1 MKTEITFFCE
11 LPAQELKKLFED
23 RFVFDDL
30 KTLHA
35 GISLGILDLS
45 LELATVVQKL
55 NRLGIPVT
63 AWLLLP
69 EEQGYWF
76 NLSNHAEAASRYQAF
91 KVWSEENQLEWAAIG
106 LDIESDINELKRFT
120 DERGAVI
127 QKALK
132 RLRDTKAYHNAK
144 KAYEALVAQ
153 IHADGY
159 LVESYHFPLIVDDR
173 EAGSTVLQRVAG
185 LVEIAV
191 DREVLMLY
199 SSFFRPHGHSVLW
212 SYAQKAQAIGI
223 GNTGGGVQAGA
234 LENVPY
240 LSWDEFATDLRLA
253 RRSGKPI
260 YVFSLEGC
268 VTQGF
273 LPRLVTFD
281 WQAEVELPRTA
292 LVSAGRSGLR
302 GLLWAIER
310 PLVVLAGLAGVIGT
324 VLIIKSHGK
333 SKKASNE

>member
-45 LELATVVQKL
+45 SERANVVKKL
-55 NRLGIPVT
+55 NHLGIPVT

-76 NLSNHAEAASRYQAF
+76 NLRNYAEATARYQAF

-199 SSFFRPHGHSVLW
+199 SSFFRPHGHSILW

-223 GNTGGGVQAGA
+223 GNTGGGIQAGA

-302 GLLWAIER
+302 GLLWLIER
-310 PLVVLAGLAGVIGT
+310 PLVLLAGLAGLIGT
-324 VLIIKSHGK
+324 VLMIKSRKK
-333 SKKASNE
+333 SNK

>member
-45 LELATVVQKL
+45 SERANVVKKL

-76 NLSNHAEAASRYQAF
+76 NLGNYAEATARYQAF

-106 LDIESDINELKRFT
+106 LDIESDINEMKRFT

-144 KAYEALVAQ
+144 KAYESFVAQ
-153 IHADGY
+153 FHADGY

-173 EAGSTVLQRVAG
+173 
-185 LVEIAV
+185 
-191 DREVLMLY
+191 
-199 SSFFRPHGHSVLW
+199 
-212 SYAQKAQAIGI
+212 
-223 GNTGGGVQAGA
+223 
-234 LENVPY
+234 
-240 LSWDEFATDLRLA
+240 
-253 RRSGKPI
+253 
-260 YVFSLEGC
+260 
-268 VTQGF
+268 
-273 LPRLVTFD
+273 
-281 WQAEVELPRTA
+281 
-292 LVSAGRSGLR
+292 
-302 GLLWAIER
+302 
-310 PLVVLAGLAGVIGT
+310 
-324 VLIIKSHGK
+324 
-333 SKKASNE
+333 

>member
-1 MKTEITFFCE
+1 MKTQLTFFSE
-11 LPAQELKKLFED
+11 LRAEELKKLFED

-45 LELATVVQKL
+45 PERASVVQKL
-55 NRLGIPVT
+55 NRMGIPLT

-76 NLSNHAEAASRYQAF
+76 NLGNHAEATARYQAF
-91 KVWSEENQLEWAAIG
+91 KTWSEENELEWAAVG
-106 LDIESDINELKRFT
+106 LDIESDINEMKNFT

-132 RLRDTKAYHNAK
+132 RLRDTKGYHTAK
-144 KAYEALVAQ
+144 KAYEVLVAQ

-159 LVESYHFPLIVDDR
+159 LVEGYHFPLIVDDR
-173 EAGSTVLQRVAG
+173 EAGSSVLQRVAG
-185 LVEIAV
+185 LVEIPV

-199 SSFFRPHGHSVLW
+199 SSFFRPHGHSILW
-212 SYAQKAQAIGI
+212 SYAQEAQAIGI

-268 VTQGF
+268 VNQGF

-292 LVSAGRSGLR
+292 LVSAGRGGLK

-310 PLVVLAGLAGVIGT
+310 PVVLLAGLAGVIGT
-324 VLIIKSHGK
+324 VLMIKSHGK
-333 SKKASNE
+333 SKKNSN

>member
-11 LPAQELKKLFED
+11 LHAQELKKLFED

-30 KTLHA
+30 KTLNA

-45 LELATVVQKL
+45 PERASVVSKL

-76 NLSNHAEAASRYQAF
+76 NLGNHAEATARYQAF
-91 KVWSEENQLEWAAIG
+91 KTWSEDNQLEWAAVG

-127 QKALK
+127 QKAIK
-132 RLRDTKAYHNAK
+132 RLKDSIGYRAAK
-144 KAYEALVAQ
+144 KAYESLVAQ

-185 LVEIAV
+185 LVDVAV

-199 SSFFRPHGHSVLW
+199 SSFFRPQGHSVLW

-223 GNTGGGVQAGA
+223 GNTGGGIQAGA

-240 LSWDEFATDLRLA
+240 LTWDEFATDLRLA

-268 VTQGF
+268 VKQGF

-292 LVSAGRSGLR
+292 LVSAGRSGLK

-324 VLIIKSHGK
+324 LLMIKSHGK
-333 SKKASNE
+333 SKKTGKH

>member
-11 LPAQELKKLFED
+11 LRAHELKKLFED

-30 KTLHA
+30 KTLNA

-45 LELATVVQKL
+45 SERANVVQKL

-76 NLSNHAEAASRYQAF
+76 NLGNYTEATARYQEFRA
-91 KVWSEENQLEWAAIG
+91 WSEENQLEWAAVG
-106 LDIESDINELKRFT
+106 LDIEADINEMKDFAN
-120 DERGAVI
+120 ERGAVI
-127 QKALK
+127 QKAIK
-132 RLRDTKAYHNAK
+132 RLKDTIGYRTAK

-173 EAGSTVLQRVAG
+173 DAKSTVLQRAAG
-185 LVEIAV
+185 LVDVAV

-199 SSFFRPHGHSVLW
+199 SSFFRPHGHSILW

-223 GNTGGGVQAGA
+223 GNTGGGVQTGG
-234 LENVPY
+234 LEDVPY
-240 LSWDEFATDLRLA
+240 LTWDEFATDLRLA
-253 RRSGKPI
+253 RHSGKPI

-281 WQAEVELPRTA
+281 WQTEVDLPKTA
-292 LVSAGRSGLR
+292 LVSAGRSGLK

-324 VLIIKSHGK
+324 VLMIKSHGK
-333 SKKASNE
+333 SKKTSK

>member
-11 LPAQELKKLFED
+11 LRAEALKKLFED

-30 KTLHA
+30 KTLNA
-35 GISLGILDLS
+35 GLSLGILDLS
-45 LELATVVQKL
+45 PERANVIKKL

-76 NLSNHAEAASRYQAF
+76 NLGNYTEAAARYQEF
-91 KVWSEENQLEWAAIG
+91 KAWSEQNQLQWAAVG
-106 LDIESDINELKRFT
+106 LDIEADINEMKEFAN
-120 DERGAVI
+120 ERGAVI

-132 RLRDTKAYHNAK
+132 RLRDTKAYRTAK
-144 KAYEALVAQ
+144 TVYTALVAQ

-159 LVESYHFPLIVDDR
+159 MVESYHFPLIEDDR
-173 EAGSTVLQRVAG
+173 DAGSTVVQRAAG
-185 LVEIAV
+185 LVDVAV

-199 SSFFRPHGHSVLW
+199 SSFFRPHGHSILW

-223 GNTGGGVQAGA
+223 GNTGGGIQAGA

-240 LSWDEFATDLRLA
+240 LTWDEFATDLRLA

-268 VTQGF
+268 VKQGF

-281 WQAEVELPRTA
+281 WQVEVPLPTTA
-292 LVSAGRSGLR
+292 LVSAGRSSLH
-302 GLLWAIER
+302 GLLWLLER
-310 PLVVLAGLAGVIGT
+310 PIVILAGLVGVIGT
-324 VLIIKSHGK
+324 LMMIKSHGK
-333 SKKASNE
+333 SNKNEK

>member
-1 MKTEITFFCE
+1 MKTQLTFFCE
-11 LPAQELKKLFED
+11 LQAAELKKLFED

-30 KTLHA
+30 KTLNA
-35 GISLGILDLS
+35 GISLGILDFS
-45 LELATVVQKL
+45 PERASVVQKL
-55 NRLGIPVT
+55 NRMGIPLT

-76 NLSNHAEAASRYQAF
+76 NLGNHAEATARYQAF
-91 KVWSEENQLEWAAIG
+91 KTWSEENELEWAAVG
-106 LDIESDINELKRFT
+106 LDIESDINEMKNFI

-132 RLRDTKAYHNAK
+132 RLRDTKGYHTAK

-159 LVESYHFPLIVDDR
+159 LVEGYHFPLIVDDR
-173 EAGSTVLQRVAG
+173 EAGSSVLQQVAR
-185 LVEIAV
+185 LVEIPV

-199 SSFFRPHGHSVLW
+199 SSFFRPHGHSILW
-212 SYAQKAQAIGI
+212 SYAQEAQAIGI
-223 GNTGGGVQAGA
+223 GNTGGGVQAGT

-268 VTQGF
+268 VRQGF

-292 LVSAGRSGLR
+292 LVSAGRGGLK

-310 PLVVLAGLAGVIGT
+310 PVVLLAGLAGVIGT
-324 VLIIKSHGK
+324 VLMIKSHGE
-333 SKKASNE
+333 SKKNSK

>member
-1 MKTEITFFCE
+1 MKTQITFFCE
-11 LPAQELKKLFED
+11 LQAAELKKLFED

-30 KTLHA
+30 KTLNA
-35 GISLGILDLS
+35 GISLGILDFS
-45 LELATVVQKL
+45 PERASVVQKL
-55 NRLGIPVT
+55 NRLDISVT

-76 NLSNHAEAASRYQAF
+76 NLGNYAEATERYQAF
-91 KVWSEENQLEWAAIG
+91 KAWSDENKLEWAAVG
-106 LDIESDINELKRFT
+106 LDIESDINEMKSLS

-132 RLRDTKAYHNAK
+132 RLRDTKAYRVAK

-153 IHADGY
+153 IHADGH

-173 EAGSTVLQRVAG
+173 QAGSSVLQRVAG
-185 LVEIAV
+185 LVEIPV

-199 SSFFRPHGHSVLW
+199 SSFFRPHGHSILW
-212 SYAQKAQAIGI
+212 SYAQRAEAIGI
-223 GNTGGGVQAGA
+223 GNTGGGIQMGA

-240 LSWDEFATDLRLA
+240 LTWDEFATDLRLA
-253 RRSGKPI
+253 RRSGKPV

-268 VTQGF
+268 VQQGF

-281 WQAEVELPRTA
+281 WQAEVALPRTA

-302 GLLWAIER
+302 GLLWAVER

-324 VLIIKSHGK
+324 VLMIKSHGK
-333 SKKASNE
+333 SKKNSK